1 MSDMPNHP
9 PVQAPVVSPYPP
21 APVSTG
27 MAVTAL
33 VLGILGVVMCPL
45 FGIVAIVLGIIA
57 ILRVG
62 REPHRYGGKGMAI
75 AGLSCGGASLL
86 FLPMLIAILLP
97 SLSRARELSKRL
109 VCASNLKAITTATEL
124 YLSDADMTSIPLQL
138 LIDEGYLEP
147 RTTTCPAVRDIGSNY
162 VILELAADP
171 AADPRAVIAY
181 EPKSNHGDEGGNV
194 VFADGH
200 VEFIKGQRFDDLIGN
215 LPE

>member
-1 MSDMPNHP
+1 
-9 PVQAPVVSPYPP
+9 
-21 APVSTG
+21 

-57 ILRVG
+57 ILRVN
-62 REPHRYGGKGMAI
+62 REPHRHGGKGMAI

-86 FLPMLIAILLP
+86 FLPVLIAILLP

-109 VCASNLKAITTATEL
+109 VCQSNLQAITLATKL
-124 YLSDADMTSIPLQL
+124 YLADTDMTSIPIQV
-138 LIDEGYLEP
+138 LIDEAYLEP
-147 RTTTCPAVRDIGSNY
+147 RNTTCPAVQDIGSNY
-162 VILELAADP
+162 VILGMPADP
-171 AADPRAVIAY
+171 GADPRAVIAY
-181 EPKSNHGDEGGNV
+181 EPKSNHGDEGGNI

-200 VEFIKGQRFDDLIGN
+200 VEFIKGQRFDDLIGG